1 MGDEGP
7 KTLGLV
13 ASFPS
18 KPPMSPQC
26 RGEEE
31 QSLPGEGI
39 SNFNP
44 DWLLGNLS
52 ILQLRRRKPSK
63 GICSQVIHM

>member
-31 QSLPGEGI
+31 QSLPGLPEPWIQGQGTSSGHIPGLSGVFHAGWEG
-39 SNFNP
+39 
-44 DWLLGNLS
+44 LLS
-52 ILQLRRRKPSK
+52 QL
-63 GICSQVIHM
+63 C